1 MKSFLAIATLA
12 LVGAAGYW
20 FYPQVLT
27 QQRPEGPPERYV
39 AEADRR
45 DIHFSIE
52 VSGDVAPEAQP
63 EVKSEVGGKIKALY
77 VTEGQEVKRGDLL
90 CEIDDTDLLNEKA
103 SVTTQLA
110 GAQLSVNRAQSN
122 YDRAQQLFKRNLVTK
137 ENFDNLTSDLDI
149 AKNGFLRVKSQL
161 QTVEDKLAKTRITS
175 PIDGTLLNVKVVE
188 GQVVISAASVNSGT
202 TLMTVADLSK
212 LLLETHVNQID
223 VTRLKIGQP
232 VTMRVEAVR
241 DEAMKG
247 EITFIA
253 PVASVKSGVKGFQVK
268 ASILNPTER
277 LRPGMTVKM
286 SIPVAE
292 ASDAVSI
299 PISAVFKGEGE
310 RRIVY
315 VLDDEAK
322 PKPREV
328 TVGVLSFDYAQILTG
343 LEAGER
349 VLMIEPRLLEDKS

>member
-12 LVGAAGYW
+12 ALGAAGYW
-20 FYPQVLT
+20 LYPQILNH
-27 QQRPEGPPERYV
+27 QRVEGPPERYV

-45 DIHFSIE
+45 DIRFSIE

-63 EVKSEVGGKIKALY
+63 EVKSEVGGKIKKLY
-77 VTEGQEVKRGDLL
+77 VTEGQEVQRGDLL

-103 SVTTQLA
+103 SVMTQLA
-110 GAQLSVNRAQSN
+110 GAQLSVDRAQSN
-122 YDRAQQLFKRNLVTK
+122 YDRAEELFERSLVTK
-137 ENFDNLTSDLDI
+137 ENFDHVTSDLDI
-149 AKNGFLRVKSQL
+149 AKNGLLRVKSQL
-161 QTVEDKLAKTRITS
+161 QTVEDKLAKTKITS
-175 PIDGTLLNVKVVE
+175 PISGTLLNVNVVE

-223 VTRLKIGQP
+223 VTRLKVGNQ

-241 DEAMKG
+241 DEPMKG

-253 PVASVKSGVKGFQVK
+253 PVASVKSGIKGFQVK

-292 ASDAVSI
+292 APDAVSV
-299 PISAVFKGEGE
+299 PVSAVFKAEDD

-315 VLDDEAK
+315 VLDGEAR
-322 PKPREV
+322 PEPREV
-328 TVGVLSFDYAQILTG
+328 TIGVLSFDYAQILTG
-343 LEAGER
+343 LKPGER
-349 VLMIEPRLLEDKS
+349 VLMIEPRLLEKKS